1 MVELSKSNTIMP
13 SSKTLLLIT
22 NLTLLSFATTEAQND
37 PFYLYKDCSSDK
49 TSPNTSFQF
58 NLKNLLSSLS
68 SNATGNTP
76 FYNATINGENPSD
89 SIYGLFM
96 CRADVSSHLCQL
108 CVRNATQQL
117 SSECSLS
124 KQAVIW
130 YEECMVW
137 YSTSFIFSSVATT
150 PSSPMKNSGKV
161 PKPERFMR
169 LVFRT
174 INQTADEASF
184 QSSIGNNK
192 FATKEATNVSGISQT
207 QTLYCLAQCI
217 PNLSPHDCRTCLD
230 DAIRKI
236 QECCEGRIGGRV
248 LFPSCNVRYEMYP
261 FYNVRSATPV
271 PKLIPETKTSHA
283 DSNLSEFPI
292 YLSHNCT
299 NKTFNANNSAFQTHL
314 TTLLFNLASN
324 ATTGNKFYTAD
335 VANTVFGLFLCRDQE
350 DLPSGL
356 CGECVKNAT
365 HEISSKCGSFHEAII
380 WYSQCMLRYSYRN
393 FFNEMETGPVFSE
406 LNTTN
411 KDDEQNFF
419 TMKLAK
425 ALDQAA
431 IQAGD
436 SDEKYGKRTTKL
448 NDLQTL
454 YALAQCTQNL
464 SIEDCKGCLGIVI
477 GTSIPW
483 SRLGSIGGRV
493 LYPSCNI
500 RFELFQFYKDNDKS
514 GTSSS
519 PERRKGKSPIIILI
533 VVLASISVTL
543 FFAAYYFL
551 HKNARKR
558 RAAILEDNFGLE
570 MATLESLQFDLATI
584 IAATN
589 RFSDQN
595 KIGKGGFGEVYKG
608 ILLDGLQIAV
618 KRLSKS
624 SKQGSNEFKNE
635 VLLIAKLQHRNLVTL
650 IGFCLEEQEKILI
663 YEYVPN
669 KSLDY
674 FLFDSQPQKLSWS
687 QRYNIIGGIIQG
699 ILYLHE
705 HSRLKVIHRDLKP
718 SNILLD
724 ECMIPKISDFGLARI
739 VEINQDQGS
748 TSVIV
753 GTYGYM
759 SPEYAMF
766 GQFSEKSDVF
776 SFGVMVLEII
786 SGKKNFSSYES
797 HRITNGLLSYVWK
810 QWSDHTPLNI
820 LDPDITENYS
830 EIEVIKCI
838 QIGLLCV
845 QQDPDARPT
854 MVTVASYLTSHPIEL
869 PTPQEPAF
877 FLHGRMD
884 ENAVANESSSNQSI
898 NTSTPLIFSNN
909 QMSISQ
915 FLPR

>member
-1 MVELSKSNTIMP
+1 MVELPKSNTIMP

-150 PSSPMKNSGKV
+150 PSNPMKNSGNV
-161 PKPERFMR
+161 SNPESFMR
-169 LVFRT
+169 LVFLT
-174 INQTADEASF
+174 LNQTADEASS

-192 FATKEATNVSGISQT
+192 FATKEAKNVLGISQT
-207 QTLYCLAQCI
+207 QTLYCLAQCT

-261 FYNVRSATPV
+261 FYNVPSATPI
-271 PKLIPETKTSHA
+271 PKLIPQTKTSHA

-314 TTLLFNLASN
+314 TKLLFNLASN
-324 ATTGNKFYTAD
+324 ATTGNKFYKAD

-365 HEISSKCGSFHEAII
+365 HEISSKCDSFHEAII

-425 ALDQAA
+425 TLDQAA

-464 SIEDCKGCLGIVI
+464 SIEDCKGCLGIVL

-514 GTSSS
+514 GTPSS
-519 PERRKGKSPIIILI
+519 P
-533 VVLASISVTL
+533 
-543 FFAAYYFL
+543 
-551 HKNARKR
+551 
-558 RAAILEDNFGLE
+558 
-570 MATLESLQFDLATI
+570 
-584 IAATN
+584 
-589 RFSDQN
+589 
-595 KIGKGGFGEVYKG
+595 
-608 ILLDGLQIAV
+608 
-618 KRLSKS
+618 
-624 SKQGSNEFKNE
+624 
-635 VLLIAKLQHRNLVTL
+635 
-650 IGFCLEEQEKILI
+650 
-663 YEYVPN
+663 
-669 KSLDY
+669 
-674 FLFDSQPQKLSWS
+674 
-687 QRYNIIGGIIQG
+687 
-699 ILYLHE
+699 
-705 HSRLKVIHRDLKP
+705 
-718 SNILLD
+718 
-724 ECMIPKISDFGLARI
+724 
-739 VEINQDQGS
+739 
-748 TSVIV
+748 
-753 GTYGYM
+753 GTFQLM
-759 SPEYAMF
+759 
-766 GQFSEKSDVF
+766 
-776 SFGVMVLEII
+776 
-786 SGKKNFSSYES
+786 
-797 HRITNGLLSYVWK
+797 
-810 QWSDHTPLNI
+810 
-820 LDPDITENYS
+820 
-830 EIEVIKCI
+830 
-838 QIGLLCV
+838 
-845 QQDPDARPT
+845 
-854 MVTVASYLTSHPIEL
+854 
-869 PTPQEPAF
+869 
-877 FLHGRMD
+877 
-884 ENAVANESSSNQSI
+884 
-898 NTSTPLIFSNN
+898 
-909 QMSISQ
+909 
-915 FLPR
+915 

>member
-68 SNATGNTP
+68 SNATRNTP
-76 FYNATINGENPSD
+76 FYNTTINGENPSD

-108 CVRNATQQL
+108 CVLNATQQL

-137 YSTSFIFSSVATT
+137 YSTSSIFSSVATT

-207 QTLYCLAQCI
+207 QTLYCLAQCT

-248 LFPSCNVRYEMYP
+248 LFPSCNV
-261 FYNVRSATPV
+261 
-271 PKLIPETKTSHA
+271 
-283 DSNLSEFPI
+283 
-292 YLSHNCT
+292 
-299 NKTFNANNSAFQTHL
+299 SAFQTHL

-543 FFAAYYFL
+543 FFSAYYFL

-674 FLFDSQPQKLSWS
+674 FLFD
-687 QRYNIIGGIIQG
+687 
-699 ILYLHE
+699 
-705 HSRLKVIHRDLKP
+705 
-718 SNILLD
+718 
-724 ECMIPKISDFGLARI
+724 FGLARI

-810 QWSDHTPLNI
+810 QWSDHTPLNT

>member
-108 CVRNATQQL
+108 CVLNATQQL

-137 YSTSFIFSSVATT
+137 YSTSSIFSSVATT

-192 FATKEATNVSGISQT
+192 FATKEAKNVLGISQT
-207 QTLYCLAQCI
+207 QTLYCLAQCT

-230 DAIRKI
+230 DAIRQI
-236 QECCEGRIGGRV
+236 QGCCEGRIGGRV

-365 HEISSKCGSFHEAII
+365 HEISSKCDSFHEAII

-425 ALDQAA
+425 TLDQAA

-454 YALAQCTQNL
+454 YALAQCTQDL
-464 SIEDCKGCLGIVI
+464 SIEDCKGCLGIVL

-519 PERRKGKSPIIILI
+519 PG
-533 VVLASISVTL
+533 T
-543 FFAAYYFL
+543 F
-551 HKNARKR
+551 
-558 RAAILEDNFGLE
+558 
-570 MATLESLQFDLATI
+570 QF
-584 IAATN
+584 
-589 RFSDQN
+589 
-595 KIGKGGFGEVYKG
+595 K
-608 ILLDGLQIAV
+608 
-618 KRLSKS
+618 
-624 SKQGSNEFKNE
+624 
-635 VLLIAKLQHRNLVTL
+635 
-650 IGFCLEEQEKILI
+650 
-663 YEYVPN
+663 
-669 KSLDY
+669 
-674 FLFDSQPQKLSWS
+674 
-687 QRYNIIGGIIQG
+687 
-699 ILYLHE
+699 
-705 HSRLKVIHRDLKP
+705 
-718 SNILLD
+718 
-724 ECMIPKISDFGLARI
+724 
-739 VEINQDQGS
+739 
-748 TSVIV
+748 
-753 GTYGYM
+753 
-759 SPEYAMF
+759 
-766 GQFSEKSDVF
+766 
-776 SFGVMVLEII
+776 
-786 SGKKNFSSYES
+786 
-797 HRITNGLLSYVWK
+797 
-810 QWSDHTPLNI
+810 
-820 LDPDITENYS
+820 
-830 EIEVIKCI
+830 
-838 QIGLLCV
+838 
-845 QQDPDARPT
+845 
-854 MVTVASYLTSHPIEL
+854 
-869 PTPQEPAF
+869 
-877 FLHGRMD
+877 
-884 ENAVANESSSNQSI
+884 
-898 NTSTPLIFSNN
+898 
-909 QMSISQ
+909 
-915 FLPR
+915 

>member
-1 MVELSKSNTIMP
+1 MP

-519 PERRKGKSPIIILI
+519 P
-533 VVLASISVTL
+533 
-543 FFAAYYFL
+543 AYYFL

-558 RAAILEDNFGLE
+558 RAAILEDN
-570 MATLESLQFDLATI
+570 
-584 IAATN
+584 
-589 RFSDQN
+589 
-595 KIGKGGFGEVYKG
+595 Y
-608 ILLDGLQIAV
+608 
-618 KRLSKS
+618 
-624 SKQGSNEFKNE
+624 
-635 VLLIAKLQHRNLVTL
+635 
-650 IGFCLEEQEKILI
+650 
-663 YEYVPN
+663 
-669 KSLDY
+669 
-674 FLFDSQPQKLSWS
+674 
-687 QRYNIIGGIIQG
+687 
-699 ILYLHE
+699 
-705 HSRLKVIHRDLKP
+705 
-718 SNILLD
+718 
-724 ECMIPKISDFGLARI
+724 FGLARI

-884 ENAVANESSSNQSI
+884 ENAVANESN
-898 NTSTPLIFSNN
+898 
-909 QMSISQ
+909 
-915 FLPR
+915 FLTFVERKDSLRLFRLKELQLNG

>member
-1 MVELSKSNTIMP
+1 MP

-68 SNATGNTP
+68 SNATRNTP
-76 FYNATINGENPSD
+76 FYNTTINGENPSD

-108 CVRNATQQL
+108 CVLNATQQL

-137 YSTSFIFSSVATT
+137 YSTSSIFSSVATT

-207 QTLYCLAQCI
+207 QTLYCLAQCT

-519 PERRKGKSPIIILI
+519 P
-533 VVLASISVTL
+533 
-543 FFAAYYFL
+543 
-551 HKNARKR
+551 
-558 RAAILEDNFGLE
+558 
-570 MATLESLQFDLATI
+570 
-584 IAATN
+584 
-589 RFSDQN
+589 
-595 KIGKGGFGEVYKG
+595 
-608 ILLDGLQIAV
+608 
-618 KRLSKS
+618 
-624 SKQGSNEFKNE
+624 
-635 VLLIAKLQHRNLVTL
+635 
-650 IGFCLEEQEKILI
+650 
-663 YEYVPN
+663 
-669 KSLDY
+669 
-674 FLFDSQPQKLSWS
+674 
-687 QRYNIIGGIIQG
+687 
-699 ILYLHE
+699 
-705 HSRLKVIHRDLKP
+705 
-718 SNILLD
+718 
-724 ECMIPKISDFGLARI
+724 DFGLARI

-810 QWSDHTPLNI
+810 QWSDHTPLNT

-884 ENAVANESSSNQSI
+884 ENAVANESN
-898 NTSTPLIFSNN
+898 
-909 QMSISQ
+909 
-915 FLPR
+915 FLTFVERKDSLRLFRLKELQLNG

>member
-1 MVELSKSNTIMP
+1 MP

-150 PSSPMKNSGKV
+150 PSNPMKNSGNV
-161 PKPERFMR
+161 SNPESFMR
-169 LVFRT
+169 LVFLT
-174 INQTADEASF
+174 LNQTADEASS

-192 FATKEATNVSGISQT
+192 FATKEAKNVLGISQT
-207 QTLYCLAQCI
+207 QTLYCLAQCT

-230 DAIRKI
+230 DAIRQI
-236 QECCEGRIGGRV
+236 QGCCEGRIGGRV

-261 FYNVRSATPV
+261 FYNVPSATPI
-271 PKLIPETKTSHA
+271 PKLIPQTKTSHA

-314 TTLLFNLASN
+314 TKLLFNLASN
-324 ATTGNKFYTAD
+324 ATTGNKFYKAD

-365 HEISSKCGSFHEAII
+365 HEISSKCDSFHEAII

-393 FFNEMETGPVFSE
+393 FFNEVETGPVFSE

-425 ALDQAA
+425 TLDQAA

-454 YALAQCTQNL
+454 YALAQCTQDL
-464 SIEDCKGCLGIVI
+464 SIEDCKGCLGIVL

-514 GTSSS
+514 GTPSS
-519 PERRKGKSPIIILI
+519 P
-533 VVLASISVTL
+533 
-543 FFAAYYFL
+543 AYYFL
-551 HKNARKR
+551 HKKARKR
-558 RAAILEDNFGLE
+558 RAAILEDN
-570 MATLESLQFDLATI
+570 
-584 IAATN
+584 
-589 RFSDQN
+589 
-595 KIGKGGFGEVYKG
+595 Y
-608 ILLDGLQIAV
+608 
-618 KRLSKS
+618 
-624 SKQGSNEFKNE
+624 
-635 VLLIAKLQHRNLVTL
+635 
-650 IGFCLEEQEKILI
+650 
-663 YEYVPN
+663 
-669 KSLDY
+669 
-674 FLFDSQPQKLSWS
+674 SQPQKLSWS
-687 QRYNIIGGIIQG
+687 ERYNIIGGIAQG

-718 SNILLD
+718 SNVLLD

-739 VEINQDQGS
+739 VEINQDKGN

-810 QWSDHTPLNI
+810 QWSDHTPLNT

-877 FLHGRMD
+877 FLHGRMH
-884 ENAVANESSSNQSI
+884 ENPVANESSSNQSI
-898 NTSTPLIFSNN
+898 NTSTPFSNN

>member
-76 FYNATINGENPSD
+76 FYNTTINGENPSD

-108 CVRNATQQL
+108 CVLNATQQL

-137 YSTSFIFSSVATT
+137 YSTSSIFSSVATT

-207 QTLYCLAQCI
+207 QTLYCLAQCT

-519 PERRKGKSPIIILI
+519 PGTFQFKKKKRQVANNYLDCCVGKNFNL
-533 VVLASISVTL
+533 SIMFHLV
-543 FFAAYYFL
+543 
-551 HKNARKR
+551 
-558 RAAILEDNFGLE
+558 GLE

-718 SNILLD
+718 SNVLLD

-748 TSVIV
+748 TK
-753 GTYGYM
+753 
-759 SPEYAMF
+759 YAMF

-810 QWSDHTPLNI
+810 QWSDHTPLNT